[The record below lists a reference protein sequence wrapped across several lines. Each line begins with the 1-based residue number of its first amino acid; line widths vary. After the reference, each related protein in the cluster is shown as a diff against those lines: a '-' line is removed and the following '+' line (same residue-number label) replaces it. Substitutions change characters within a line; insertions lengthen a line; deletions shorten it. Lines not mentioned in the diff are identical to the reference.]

1 MTKKISLQS
10 GKSNQ
15 IIMFLDKMY
24 LKKIIIILVL
34 SFLILGA
41 KAQQILNLNE
51 ALKIALANNYSIQLA
66 KNDAEIA
73 INSNYAGAAG
83 MLPTVAATASQDN
96 VVNNTQQKFLNGTE
110 NNKDGAKSNQLN
122 AGIELGWTIF
132 DGLKMFATKNKLSQL
147 QYIGELRMRLQIEQN
162 FSRLVRAYF
171 DIIQNKKLL
180 NAYQQSVKISTERLQ
195 QANDKYAV
203 GKVSKTEVLK
213 AQVDLNTDKSA
224 QMKQQNLLQ
233 NAKINLNQLLARD
246 LMTDFEVEENILV
259 NKELKLLELQSKAQ
273 IQNTNLLIVKKN
285 LQISSFSINEIKAER
300 MPTIQ
305 LKTGYNFNRQ
315 ASEAGF
321 LQSSQTNGYHYG
333 AALSLNVFNGFS
345 TDRRL
350 QNARLSLKS
359 TDFVLKDSM
368 SKLDLAI
375 QQNYNT
381 YTLALQLLQFETENV
396 TVAQTNFELANE
408 QYKVGVIT
416 AIELRDAQQNY
427 LLSQTRLTAAQFDAK
442 VAETELLRLSAD
454 IFKVLTN

>member
-147 QYIGELRMRLQIEQN
+147 QDIGELRMRLQIEQN

-180 NAYQQSVKISTERLQ
+180 NAYQQSVKISNERLQ
-195 QANDKYAV
+195 QANDKFMV

>member
-1 MTKKISLQS
+1 MKKKMKFQHNLNIIMIFSDNMYSKKIAT
-10 GKSNQ
+10 
-15 IIMFLDKMY
+15 
-24 LKKIIIILVL
+24 ILIL

-41 KAQQILNLNE
+41 KAQQMLTLNE
-51 ALKIALANNYSIQLA
+51 ALKIALANNYAIQLA

-73 INSNYAGAAG
+73 KNSNYAGAAG
-83 MLPTVAATASQDN
+83 MLPIIAATASQDN
-96 VVNNTQQKFLNGTE
+96 VVNNTAQKFLNGSE
-110 NNKDGAKSNQLN
+110 NNKDAAKSNQLN
-122 AGIELGWTIF
+122 AGVELGWTIF
-132 DGLKMFATKNKLSQL
+132 DGLKMFATKNKLNQL
-147 QYIGELRMRLQIEQN
+147 QDIGELRMRLQIEQN
-162 FSRLVRAYF
+162 FSRIMRAYF
-171 DIIQNKKLL
+171 DISQNKKLL
-180 NAYQQSVKISTERLQ
+180 NAYKQSVKISNERLQ
-195 QANDKYAV
+195 QANDKYTV

-213 AQVDLNTDKSA
+213 AQVDLNTDNSA
-224 QMKQQNLLQ
+224 LMKQQNLLQ

-259 NKELKLLELQSKAQ
+259 NQELKLLELQSKAQ
-273 IQNTNLLIVKKN
+273 SQNTNLLIVKKN
-285 LQISSFSINEIKAER
+285 LQINSFVINEIKAER
-300 MPTIQ
+300 MPSVQ
-305 LKTGYNFNRQ
+305 LKTGYNINRQ

-350 QNARLSLKS
+350 QNAKLNLKS
-359 TDFVLKDSM
+359 TDFVLKDSL
-368 SKLDLAI
+368 SKLYLAV

-408 QYKVGVIT
+408 QYRVGVIT

-427 LLSQTRLTAAQFDAK
+427 LLSQTRLSAAQFDAK
-442 VAETELLRLSAD
+442 IAETELLRLSAD

>member
-1 MTKKISLQS
+1 MKKKMKFQHNLNIIMIFSDNMYSKKIAT
-10 GKSNQ
+10 
-15 IIMFLDKMY
+15 
-24 LKKIIIILVL
+24 ILIL

-41 KAQQILNLNE
+41 KAQQMLTLNE
-51 ALKIALANNYSIQLA
+51 ALKIALANNYAIQLA

-73 INSNYAGAAG
+73 KNSNYAGAAG
-83 MLPTVAATASQDN
+83 MLPIIAATASQDN
-96 VVNNTQQKFLNGTE
+96 VVNNTAQKFLNGSE
-110 NNKDGAKSNQLN
+110 NNKDAAKSNQLN
-122 AGIELGWTIF
+122 AGVELGWTIF
-132 DGLKMFATKNKLSQL
+132 DGLKMFATKNKLNQL
-147 QYIGELRMRLQIEQN
+147 QDIGELRMRLQIEQN
-162 FSRLVRAYF
+162 FSRIMRAYF
-171 DIIQNKKLL
+171 DISQNKKLL
-180 NAYQQSVKISTERLQ
+180 NAYKQSVKISNERLQ
-195 QANDKYAV
+195 QANDKYTV

-213 AQVDLNTDKSA
+213 AQVDLNTDNSA
-224 QMKQQNLLQ
+224 LMKQQNLLQ

-259 NKELKLLELQSKAQ
+259 NQELKLLELQSKAQ
-273 IQNTNLLIVKKN
+273 SQNTNLLIVKKN
-285 LQISSFSINEIKAER
+285 LQINSFVINEIKAER
-300 MPTIQ
+300 MPSVQ
-305 LKTGYNFNRQ
+305 LKTGYNINRQ

-350 QNARLSLKS
+350 QNAKLNLKS
-359 TDFVLKDSM
+359 TDFVLKDSL
-368 SKLDLAI
+368 SKLDLAV

-408 QYKVGVIT
+408 QYRVGVIT

-427 LLSQTRLTAAQFDAK
+427 LLSQTRLSAAQFDAK
-442 VAETELLRLSAD
+442 IAETELLRLSAD

>member
-1 MTKKISLQS
+1 MKFQHKLY
-10 GKSNQ
+10 K
-15 IIMFLDKMY
+15 IIMFSDKMY
-24 LKKIIIILVL
+24 LKKIATILIL

-41 KAQQILNLNE
+41 KAQQILTLNE
-51 ALKIALANNYSIQLA
+51 ALKMALANNYAIQLA

-73 INSNYAGAAG
+73 RNSNYAGAAG
-83 MLPTVAATASQDN
+83 MMPTIAATASQDN
-96 VVNNTQQKFLNGTE
+96 VVNNTAQKFLSGTE
-110 NNKDGAKSNQLN
+110 NNKDNAKSNQLN
-122 AGIELGWTIF
+122 AGVELGWTIF
-132 DGLKMFATKNKLSQL
+132 DGLKMFAAKNKLNQL
-147 QYIGELRMRLQIEQN
+147 QDIGELRIRLQIEQN
-162 FSRLVRAYF
+162 FSRIMRAYF
-171 DIIQNKKLL
+171 DISQNKKLL
-180 NAYQQSVKISTERLQ
+180 NAYLQSVKISAERLQ

-213 AQVDLNTDKSA
+213 AQVDLNSDKSA

-233 NAKINLNQLLARD
+233 NSKINLNQLLARD
-246 LMTDFEVEENILV
+246 LMIDFEVEENILV
-259 NKELKLLELQSKAQ
+259 NKELKLLDLQNKAQ
-273 IQNTNLLIVKKN
+273 SQNTNLQIVKKN
-285 LQISSFSINEIKAER
+285 LQISSFTINEIKAER
-300 MPTIQ
+300 MPIFQ
-305 LKTGYNFNRQ
+305 LRTGYNFNRQ

-350 QNARLSLKS
+350 QNAKLNLKS
-359 TDFVLKDSM
+359 TDFVLKDSL
-368 SKLDLAI
+368 SKLDLAV

-396 TVAQTNFELANE
+396 TVAKTNFELANE
-408 QYKVGVIT
+408 QYRVGVIT

-442 VAETELLRLSAD
+442 IAETELLRLSAD

>member
-1 MTKKISLQS
+1 MKFQHKLY
-10 GKSNQ
+10 K
-15 IIMFLDKMY
+15 IIMFSDKMY
-24 LKKIIIILVL
+24 FKKIIIILVL

-41 KAQQILNLNE
+41 KAQQILTLNE

-147 QYIGELRMRLQIEQN
+147 QDIGELRMRLQIEQN
-162 FSRLVRAYF
+162 FSRLVRAYY

-195 QANDKYAV
+195 QANDKFAV

-233 NAKINLNQLLARD
+233 NAKINLNQILARE
-246 LMTDFEVEENILV
+246 LTTDFDVENEIIL
-259 NKELKLLELQSKAQ
+259 NKDLKLADLQSKAQ
-273 IQNTNLLIVKKN
+273 SQNTNLLIVKKN
-285 LQISSFSINEIKAER
+285 LQINSFVINEIKAER
-300 MPTIQ
+300 MPTVQ

-345 TDRRL
+345 VDKRL
-350 QNARLSLKS
+350 QNAKLSLKS

-375 QQNYNT
+375 QQNYNS
-381 YTLALQLLQFETENV
+381 YALSLQLVQFETENV